1 MTIPEHTEPGPVALE
16 PGASFLIR
24 LPALGSAGYTWTWEL
39 EGDTSVVEVAQGRPP
54 AKELEG
60 RPPGT
65 SADLL
70 FVVKALR
77 QGRVLL
83 HLEHRRPWE
92 ETRPPLQ
99 RRTYEIRVE

>member
-1 MTIPEHTEPGPVALE
+1 MTVPEPEEPGPVALE
-16 PGASFLIR
+16 PGASHLIR

-39 EGDTSVVEVAQGRPP
+39 EGDTGAVEVAQGRPP
-54 AKELEG
+54 AEELEG

-65 SADLL
+65 SADAL
-70 FVVKALR
+70 FLVKAVR
-77 QGRVLL
+77 RGRVLL

-92 ETRPPLQ
+92 EGQPPLE